1 MHLFLL
7 LTPAPLGGSA
17 LANPSLVNMMV
28 KIFKIVANKLLR
40 PIKIFGHL
48 SVWECVC
55 KDRATQP

>member
-28 KIFKIVANKLLR
+28 KIFKIMARMLNHESGGSVNEKG
-40 PIKIFGHL
+40 INIIGHH
-48 SVWECVC
+48 
-55 KDRATQP
+55 